1 MPRFA
6 PPLLIY
12 SICFTLSH
20 GVPGII
26 PLLPTFQ
33 KEFSLSVIEVNN
45 CLAYFSYTALIA
57 TPILGY
63 LYNKL
68 SKRLFINL
76 TNIIYF
82 CGLIGICFCTDYSV
96 LLFFRIVQGIGSAG
110 LTLLMTILPP
120 EYYESM
126 ERAKIMGKSHG
137 IMALGLFFNPLVS
150 GFLALY
156 SWKLSVLAL
165 ALPTL
170 LTLFILSQTDLKQKY
185 DIPKKAFRFS
195 QIKEVLRRPYIP
207 NLFIALFII
216 AGTDLSVP
224 SLFSLFSAESF
235 GYSSSTIG
243 MIYAFGNIG
252 MFAGASWLL
261 TKLLPIKPFPVI
273 IFAFYCV
280 NGFLLL
286 FFTQLSMP
294 VYFAG
299 FFSYYCLSG
308 VIQPFLNYC
317 VSNTIP
323 PSLLTIGLT
332 VSMTCFRAGQGF
344 GTMGFAV
351 IKDLFSY
358 ETAFAAIAAGYL
370 FVLII
375 SIPVMKKQGK
385 LS

>member
-20 GVPGII
+20 GIPGII

-57 TPILGY
+57 TPFLGY

-224 SLFSLFSAESF
+224 SLFSLFSAETF

-261 TKLLPIKPFPVI
+261 TKLLPIKAFPVI
-273 IFAFYCV
+273 VFALYSI

-370 FVLII
+370 FVLIV